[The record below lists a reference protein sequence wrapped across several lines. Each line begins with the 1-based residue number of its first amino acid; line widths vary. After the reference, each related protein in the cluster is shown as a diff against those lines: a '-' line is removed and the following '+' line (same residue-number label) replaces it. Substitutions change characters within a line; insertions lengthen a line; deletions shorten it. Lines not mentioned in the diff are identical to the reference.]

1 MKKVERSDFLPWTL
15 DIPCWILNI
24 EKETVSSNKKKQAQC
39 LSILGTGSDVGKS
52 IVVTA
57 LCRIFANQGL
67 RVAPYKAQ
75 NMSNNSFVT
84 RQGGEM
90 GRAQVV
96 QAEAARVELHTDM
109 NPVLLKPCTD
119 TGAQVIVHGKPRTT
133 RQARDYFADTTELFT
148 EAKLALDSLR
158 SQYELI
164 VMEGAGSCAEV
175 NLRERDFVNFRMA
188 HACAAPVILVADI
201 DRGGVFAQII
211 GSLAIIPPEDRG
223 AVKGIIINRF
233 RGDASL
239 FDEGISYIE
248 NQTALPV
255 LGLIPFFYHIE
266 IDSEDGMPLEVQ
278 IDPPGGPQA
287 GQVNIAVIRF
297 PHISNF
303 TDFNPLSRDAA
314 VNLHYLTRPRA
325 LTGYDLVLL
334 PGTKNVRADKQWM
347 SQLGWDQALHAFSE
361 EGGQIGGI
369 CGGYQMLGKTILDP
383 DGVEGSPGQTTGLD
397 LLPLTTTLAKDKVL
411 TRTEGIWCSNGA
423 KVEGYEIH
431 MGLTTCLTE
440 LLPVLQKSDGAADGA
455 RSKDGQTWGT
465 YLHGLFDNNALRQS
479 FLKELAPGRYHAS
492 SEDCDT
498 TQMFKDR
505 QYDLLA
511 EHF

>member
-1 MKKVERSDFLPWTL
+1 
-15 DIPCWILNI
+15 
-24 EKETVSSNKKKQAQC
+24 VSSNANKPARC

-75 NMSNNSFVT
+75 NMSNNSYVT
-84 RQGGEM
+84 RKGGEM

-96 QAEAARVELHTDM
+96 QAEAAGVELHTNM

-119 TGAQVIVHGKPRTT
+119 TGAQVIVHGKVQNT
-133 RQARDYFADTTELFT
+133 RQARDYFADTTELFV
-148 EAKLALDSLR
+148 EARKALDRLR
-158 SQYELI
+158 SQYELV

-188 HACAAPVILVADI
+188 HACDAPVILVADI

-239 FDEGISYIE
+239 FDEGISYIKA
-248 NQTALPV
+248 QTGLPV
-255 LGLIPFFYHIE
+255 LGLIPYFYHIE
-266 IDSEDGMPLEVQ
+266 IDSEDGMPLDVQ
-278 IDPPGGPQA
+278 IDPPGGPQS
-287 GQVNIAVIRF
+287 GQVNIAVICF

-303 TDFNPLSRDAA
+303 TDFNPLSRDPA
-314 VNLHYLTRPRA
+314 VGLHYLTRPRS
-325 LTGYDLVLL
+325 LQGYDLLLL
-334 PGTKNVRADKQWM
+334 PGTKNVRADKEWM
-347 SQLGWDQALHAFSE
+347 SQLGWDEALHAFAA
-361 EGGQIGGI
+361 EGGQIGGV
-369 CGGYQMLGKTILDP
+369 CGGYQMLGKSILDP
-383 DGVEGSPGQTTGLD
+383 EGIEGKPGQTHGLN
-397 LLPLTTTLAKDKVL
+397 LLPLTTTLAKDKIL
-411 TRTEGIWCSNGA
+411 TRTEGLWCSNSA

-431 MGLTTCLTE
+431 MGLTTSSADLE
-440 LLPVLQKSDGAADGA
+440 PVLKKSDGSMDGG
-455 RSKDGQTWGT
+455 RTEDGQIWGT
-465 YLHGLFDNNALRQS
+465 YLHGLFDNNAFRQT
-479 FLKELAPGRYHAS
+479 FLKELAPDRYRPS
-492 SEDCDT
+492 SEDGDT
-498 TQMFKDR
+498 SQMFKDR

-511 EHF
+511 EHFEKYLDMDRLARILKAGR